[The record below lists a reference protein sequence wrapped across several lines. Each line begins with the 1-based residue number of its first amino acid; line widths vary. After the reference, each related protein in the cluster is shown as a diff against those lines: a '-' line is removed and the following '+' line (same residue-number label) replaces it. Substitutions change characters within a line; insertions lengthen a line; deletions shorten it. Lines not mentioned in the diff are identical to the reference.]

1 MNKQLKPLP
10 TDNRDMAAE
19 IAVLANAAA
28 HKRPDADP
36 ARLNAIAVLLAVRLQ
51 RPDPLALARWPDAV
65 LIAAVAA
72 ADEAGCE
79 PLLSAASAEMAK
91 RLPADA
97 DAA

>member
-1 MNKQLKPLP
+1 MNNKLKPLP
-10 TDNRDMAAE
+10 TDSRDMAAE

-28 HKRPDADP
+28 RQRPDP
-36 ARLNAIAVLLAVRLQ
+36 SLARLNAIAVLLAVRLQ

-72 ADEAGCE
+72 ADEAGFE
-79 PLLSAASAEMAK
+79 PLLSAASAELAK